1 MLPHH
6 MPELGELREQVVAL
20 RCKGFSSP
28 AIKSEEHL
36 PSDFGSNLN
45 IKLQMD
51 YLRVSFEPRYA
62 L

>member
-1 MLPHH
+1 
-6 MPELGELREQVVAL
+6 MPELGELREQVVH
-20 RCKGFSSP
+20 RDVKDKRFSSP

-36 PSDFGSNLN
+36 TSDFGSNLN
-45 IKLQMD
+45 IKLQID